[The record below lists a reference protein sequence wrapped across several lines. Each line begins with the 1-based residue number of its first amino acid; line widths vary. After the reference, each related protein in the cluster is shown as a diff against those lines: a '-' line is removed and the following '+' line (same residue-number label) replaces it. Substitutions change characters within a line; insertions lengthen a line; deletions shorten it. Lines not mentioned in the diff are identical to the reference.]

1 MLNFWGGFGFTLIM
15 AYAFYVTIEAPL
27 AGLEGLL
34 LPSRKKPAK
43 PRENGEQ
50 PQNKEDAQKSQSED
64 QNAILPEATQP
75 DLELA
80 APISIESRDN
90 QQKSD

>member
-1 MLNFWGGFGFTLIM
+1 MS
-15 AYAFYVTIEAPL
+15 YVFYVTIEAPL

-34 LPSRKKPAK
+34 LPSRKMSTK
-43 PRENGEQ
+43 PRETEGK
-50 PQNKEDAQKSQSED
+50 PQNEEDAQKIQSDD

-80 APISIESRDN
+80 TPTSIESIDN
-90 QQKSD
+90 QQQSD